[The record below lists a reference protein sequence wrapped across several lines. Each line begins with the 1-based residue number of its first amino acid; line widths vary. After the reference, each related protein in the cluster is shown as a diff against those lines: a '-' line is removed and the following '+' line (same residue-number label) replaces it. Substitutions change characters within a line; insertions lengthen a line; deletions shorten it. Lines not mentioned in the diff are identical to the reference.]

1 MHELLWERRKSRLA
15 ASLTAGLSPPYQA
28 CLTGY
33 QACLTGSQAVFH
45 VMHGRNSPGTQ
56 IGDGFPIR
64 LENKRVFLV
73 A

>member
-1 MHELLWERRKSRLA
+1 MQDIQRLFALWERRKSRLA
-15 ASLTAGLSPPYQA
+15 APLTAGLSPP
-28 CLTGY
+28 Y